1 MHDERIPTSAI
12 IFRIAVCVALV
23 GAGFG
28 VVAALVATKPD
39 AGRTSEAA
47 PPQRL
52 SVLEVKPFDI
62 ARFVSAYGTARA
74 LESADVPARVAA
86 VVESLGANYA
96 TGSRVER
103 GDVLAMLDASDFIHQ
118 VSMAEE
124 AIRAIDAQ
132 VAMLDAQEKAVRE
145 AARLAQSEREI
156 AATDL
161 ARVEKA
167 AADGAAQPREI
178 DRARQGL
185 IAATRA
191 SVLAEDA
198 LAQVP
203 PRRQSLAAQRAGE
216 QARLELARLSAE
228 RCRITA
234 PISGVLQLADLE
246 RGESVAPGAMIARI
260 VDPSAVEVPLRIPA
274 SARALAPVGASAA
287 LSVRGGT
294 AKTGGTVSRVAPEDD
309 PASRTATVF
318 VELRQ
323 QPLASGDVP
332 ANVIAPGAFVEARIT
347 PGSLTAGGNAPR
359 IAVPRRA
366 LRDGQIAIVE
376 GGRIRMRRVSVDF
389 NISET
394 PAGAPVGDT
403 DWAVLDDDLPVGT
416 LVVIDGSRSI
426 VEGQLV
432 EPVIAVAGKGIG

>member
-1 MHDERIPTSAI
+1 MNDERLPTSAI
-12 IFRIAVCVALV
+12 IFRIAVCIALI
-23 GAGFG
+23 GAGLG

-52 SVLEVKPFDI
+52 SVLEVKPLDI

-96 TGSRVER
+96 TGARVES
-103 GDVLAMLDASDFIHQ
+103 GDVLAMLDASDFKQQ
-118 VSMAEE
+118 VAMAEE
-124 AIRAIDAQ
+124 AMRAIDAQ
-132 VAMLDAQEKAVRE
+132 VAMLDAQESAVRE
-145 AARLAQSEREI
+145 AAGLARSEREI
-156 AATDL
+156 AAADL

-167 AADGAAQPREI
+167 AADGAAQPREV

-228 RCRITA
+228 RCKVTA

-246 RGESVAPGAMIARI
+246 RGESVAPGALIARI
-260 VDPSAVEVPLRIPA
+260 VDPSSVEVPLRIPA

-294 AKTGGTVSRVAPEDD
+294 AKTIGTVSRVAPEDD

-323 QPLASGDVP
+323 QPAVSADV
-332 ANVIAPGAFVEARIT
+332 VAPGAFVEARIT
-347 PGSLTAGGNAPR
+347 PGGLAPGGTAPR

-366 LRDGQIAIVE
+366 LRDGQIAIVD

-389 NISET
+389 NVSET
-394 PAGAPVGDT
+394 PAGAPIGDT